1 MLMPAAGDIVT
12 VFGQSGRWAV
22 LGPALSDIPPERRW
36 HCRRESPP
44 RFPEFRTVG
53 DGDLSVITSP
63 AITPGMSLRWWG
75 APCTVV
81 AVHGDVIR
89 ITYQRPRAGSLGG
102 SCLHKVD
109 VSRGELVAE
118 NFGKLEQ

>member
-1 MLMPAAGDIVT
+1 MPAAGDIVT
-12 VFGQSGRWAV
+12 VTGQAGQWAV

-53 DGDLSVITSP
+53 DGDLVVVGTP
-63 AITPGMSLRWWG
+63 AITAGMMLRWSG

-81 AVHGDVIR
+81 AANGDTIR
-89 ITYQRPRAGSLGG
+89 ISYERPRAGSLGG
-102 SCLHKVD
+102 SRTHVVD
-109 VSRGELVAE
+109 ISRGELVAE